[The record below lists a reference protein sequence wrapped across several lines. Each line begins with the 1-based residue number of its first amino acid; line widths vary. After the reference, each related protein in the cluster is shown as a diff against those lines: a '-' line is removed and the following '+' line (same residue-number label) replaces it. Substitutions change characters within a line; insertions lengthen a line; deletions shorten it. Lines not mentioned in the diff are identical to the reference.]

1 MLQGSAHTLQGTYA
15 ADGSRHA
22 LAGALDGRLALNI
35 GVLAACALVS
45 LVSVGRGT
53 RWGRT

>member
-1 MLQGSAHTLQGTYA
+1 MLQPTYA

-22 LAGALDGRLALNI
+22 LAGALDGRPALEI
-35 GVLAACALVS
+35 GVFAACALVS